1 MTQNLKLKTHM
12 DRFDYNQ
19 PNSRERI
26 AARRRSRGGA
36 VRPGPRRAVGASMA
50 SGRVFSL
57 VLLIAALGGLL
68 YIATSPRFT
77 VQQIVV
83 TGAQAMSQDAV
94 AELSGA
100 RGQSIWLLDTQQIAE
115 QLKTS
120 AYIEDARA
128 SVALPDR
135 LAIRVSERRPEVR
148 WQSGS
153 TLYLLDASGRV
164 LDSDTT
170 MPLTNTLVIEDASNR
185 PLKPN
190 DSVDA
195 DALKLGQL
203 LSLRLP
209 AELNLQPAHI
219 NWDLDKHMFITT
231 ADNRTI
237 IFGTSDN
244 LDSKLAVLDALLND
258 NTAFTLLD
266 LRPSTPF
273 YRNDTPEQA
282 TPTEATP

>member
-1 MTQNLKLKTHM
+1 
-12 DRFDYNQ
+12 
-19 PNSRERI
+19 
-26 AARRRSRGGA
+26 
-36 VRPGPRRAVGASMA
+36 MA
-50 SGRVFSL
+50 NGRLFSL
-57 VLLIAALGGLL
+57 LLLIAALGGLL
-68 YIATSPRFT
+68 YVATSPRFT
-77 VQQIVV
+77 VQQIAVA
-83 TGAQAMSQDAV
+83 GAQAMPQDTV

-100 RGQSIWLLDTQQIAE
+100 RGQSIWLVDTQQIVD
-115 QLKTS
+115 QLKTN

-128 SVALPDR
+128 SVMLPDR
-135 LAIRVSERRPEVR
+135 LSISVSERRPEVR

-164 LDSDTT
+164 LDSDATT
-170 MPLTNTLVIEDASNR
+170 SVSNTLVIEDRSSR
-185 PLKPN
+185 SLKPN
-190 DSVDA
+190 DTVDP
-195 DALKLGQL
+195 DALKLGQV

-219 NWDLDKHMFITT
+219 SWDLDKHMFITT

-244 LDSKLAVLDALLND
+244 LDSKLAVLDALLKD
-258 NTAFTLLD
+258 GTAFTVLD

-282 TPTEATP
+282 TPTEAAP